1 MPPKAIITAY
11 IELLTRGEK
20 ISNATLRRKN
30 SRSPLI
36 PAPEVFEQYAKWY
49 RDVAQYFDA
58 LGDEASSLLH
68 RYELTYI
75 PSTEKGGNLFY
86 HYTSKQLGEGLD
98 ELRRD
103 VNKIKKA
110 VRESR
115 PYVEE
120 KVSVTDTEILV
131 ERNDYSLRFNITTGE
146 VVLNK
151 YRTFMPVGQKKY
163 TALRCIV
170 TGPGL
175 KGTYKKLYEELG
187 IETHFEKERRLHDIM
202 REVRTHLKILP
213 EKQAVNP
220 DIFIN
225 LPKDGYALK

>member
-49 RDVAQYFDA
+49 RDVKKYFDT
-58 LGDEASSLLH
+58 LVPEAGYLFY
-68 RYELTYI
+68 RYELTYV
-75 PSTEKGGNLFY
+75 PTKDASLLYYN
-86 HYTSKQLGEGLD
+86 YTNKQLGEGL
-98 ELRRD
+98 EKIRRD
-103 VNKIKKA
+103 VNKIKKSL
-110 VRESR
+110 RESR
-115 PYVEE
+115 EHVEDV
-120 KVSVTDTEILV
+120 VSVSDTNVHINRAGYTL
-131 ERNDYSLRFNITTGE
+131 NFNILTGE

-170 TGPGL
+170 TGPGQ
-175 KGTYKKLYEELG
+175 KGIYTKLYEELDLNKY
-187 IETHFEKERRLHDIM
+187 TDKDRRLHDIM
-202 REVRTHLKILP
+202 REVRTHLKITP
-213 EKQAVNP
+213 KKDAINP
-220 DIFIN
+220 DIFVS
-225 LPKDGYALK
+225 LPNDGYALK